1 MSSKMAQTSPI
12 IVSLDIDEA
21 HRPRAGRLTKAIAD
35 DGHFLLGKVANLS
48 HDIRFQW
55 MDRTIN
61 VELKDF
67 SFDGQSNYVAS
78 IINSE
83 GRLFTQV
90 LEAREIGDPFII
102 TVLGGDD
109 EVASAIARSVAAM
122 GFRGQE
128 AEAKINKYARML
140 EIFEANCEGCNIR
153 IWRMKENPFGRLL
166 QRVNRILAG
175 EDFSAFRPHPAN
187 GERES
192 AALSLLIGNGMGRAR
207 SEAILGKFNLTLEPK
222 RPDTYLS
229 DCPGIG
235 PKIAS
240 MVQEALGLP
249 DGLAARPKS
258 PAVSKALAKIARTID
273 PEE

>member
-1 MSSKMAQTSPI
+1 MFSKMAQPSPI

-21 HRPRAGRLTKAIAD
+21 HRPRAVRLAKAIAA
-35 DGHFLLGKVANLS
+35 DGHFLMGKVANLS

-67 SFDGQSNYVAS
+67 SFDGQSDYVAS

-83 GRLFTQV
+83 GRLYQQV
-90 LEAREIGDPFII
+90 LKAREIGDPFII

-109 EVASAIARSVAAM
+109 EVAWAIARSVAAM

-128 AEAKINKYARML
+128 AEDKIVEYTHML

-187 GERES
+187 GERAS
-192 AALSLLIGNGMGRAR
+192 TALSLLIGNSMGRAR
-207 SEAILGKFNLTLEPK
+207 SDSILEKFNLTLEPK
-222 RPDTYLS
+222 TLDTYLC

-249 DGLAARPKS
+249 DGIAARAKS
-258 PAVSKALAKIARTID
+258 PEISRARRKKHQE
-273 PEE
+273 P

>member
-1 MSSKMAQTSPI
+1 MSSNPI

-21 HRPRAGRLTKAIAD
+21 HRSRAGRLIRAIAS
-35 DGHFLLGKVANLS
+35 DGHFLLGKAANLS

-67 SFDGQSNYVAS
+67 SFDGQSDYVAS

-102 TVLGGDD
+102 AVLGGDD
-109 EVASAIARSVAAM
+109 EVAWAIARSVAAM
-122 GFRGQE
+122 GFKGLE
-128 AEAKINKYARML
+128 AEDKIIEYSHML

-166 QRVNRILAG
+166 HRVNRILQG
-175 EDFSAFRPHPAN
+175 GDFSAFRPHPAN
-187 GERES
+187 GERAS
-192 AALSLLIGNGMGRAR
+192 TALSLLIGNGMGRAR
-207 SEAILGKFNLTLEPK
+207 SAAILEKFNLTLVPK
-222 RPDTYLS
+222 TPDTYLC

-235 PKIAS
+235 PKIAF

-249 DGLAARPKS
+249 DGITAPPKLPEISRARRKRHQEP
-258 PAVSKALAKIARTID
+258 
-273 PEE
+273 